1 MSRPISAGTLI
12 AVDWGTTRLRALL
25 LDRDGGLVAE
35 AESADGI
42 GTLSGNHE
50 EALERLVADWP
61 KVPAILAGMIGS
73 RQGWREAP
81 YAECPADA
89 AALAQEAIRFTSG
102 QGRDVTIVPGV
113 MLRDPHRDGDVIR
126 GEETQ
131 VVGLIDREPRFR
143 GVAIHPGTHSKWIRI
158 ADGAIVGFQTYL
170 SGEMFD
176 LLSRT
181 SFLRHSVAE
190 DGRDLSTVAD
200 FALGVQRT
208 VAEGLPF
215 LAAIFS
221 VRARQLL
228 DNVAREDNLAYLSGL
243 VIGGEIAAA
252 RAASGLS
259 ESASVRI
266 VGSPALARAYA
277 RALSII
283 GYPAKMLDG
292 GEMVRLG
299 LVRLARDIGILAVAR
314 S

>member
-1 MSRPISAGTLI
+1 MSKPISAGTLI
-12 AVDWGTTRLRALL
+12 AVDWGTTRLRAML
-25 LDRDGGLVAE
+25 LDREGGLVAE
-35 AESADGI
+35 VESADGI
-42 GTLSGNHE
+42 GSLSGRHE

-89 AALAQEAIRFTSG
+89 AALARKAIRFTSG
-102 QGRDVTIVPGV
+102 QGRDVAIVPGV
-113 MLRDPHRDGDVIR
+113 MLRDPRRDGDVIR

-131 VVGLIDREPRFR
+131 VVGLAEREPGFR
-143 GVAIHPGTHSKWIRI
+143 GISIHPGTHSKWVVID
-158 ADGAIVGFQTYL
+158 DGWIGGFQTFL

-190 DGRDLSTVAD
+190 DGRDLSAVPD
-200 FALGVQRT
+200 FALGVRRT
-208 VAEGLPF
+208 AEEGLPF

-228 DNVAREDNLAYLSGL
+228 DNVARQDNLAYLSGL
-243 VIGGEIAAA
+243 VIGGEIASA
-252 RAASGLS
+252 RLAGRLS
-259 ESASVRI
+259 VGAGVRI

-277 RALSII
+277 RAFSII
-283 GYPAKMLDG
+283 GSPAKALDG

-299 LVRLARDIGILAVAR
+299 LVRLARAVGFLPAAG